1 MQSSHD
7 ARSSAMPGKI
17 EEQAVFV
24 QAEPCIAEFTLNGQ
38 HANFEVAGGGM
49 VTLQADEAEATRYQW
64 EVFGS
69 SSRREDWK
77 LRGEAQARAT
87 LVVVAPGAYVIQLA
101 VEKGESKAV
110 GRRLL
115 WVSMPQRESLL
126 PATGEPLH
134 FSGDEARSELPAGT
148 AAGVTSEKAR
158 HLLATLAR
166 DAAAL
171 IRALKAQGQ
180 LPVRPGASDEEIEA
194 EIAIAWLL
202 AEVARRGL
210 VVSSAEI
217 MQAVTT
223 ALHART
229 P

>member
-1 MQSSHD
+1 MH
-7 ARSSAMPGKI
+7 GKI
-17 EEQAVFV
+17 EEQAVIV
-24 QAEPCIAEFTLNGQ
+24 QAEPCTADFTLNGQ
-38 HANFEVAGGGM
+38 HANVEVAGGGM
-49 VTLQADEAEATRYQW
+49 VTLQADEAEATRYRW
-64 EVFGS
+64 EIFGS

-77 LRGEAQARAT
+77 LTGEAQARAT

-115 WVSMPQRESLL
+115 WVSMPQRESPL

-148 AAGVTSEKAR
+148 AAGGTSEEAR

-180 LPVRPGASDEEIEA
+180 LPVRPGASGEEIEE